1 MTSRDN
7 YPFFETLAAGGGG
20 GGAPTNASYVV
31 IGLNGTLTAERVL
44 TAGSGITITDGG
56 AGGNVTIA
64 ASGGGVADG
73 DKGDITVSGSGA
85 TWTIDAGVVSTTK
98 LGGDITTAGKALLD
112 DADAAAQRTTLGLAA
127 IAASGSASDLGA
139 GTVPAARMPA
149 LTGDVTMTA
158 GTTTTAIAANA
169 VVNADLADMATNTIK
184 GRLTAGTGDP
194 EDLTLTQVSQNLDT
208 FTSSTKGVVP
218 GSGGGTTNFL
228 RADGAWAAPSGGG
241 GGGGPT
247 LAKSI
252 LSATQANSTT
262 TPVVLGSCTF
272 TLTPGQ
278 SLTLDAILIFTA
290 AATTTGGALGIR
302 VAQAAGASANAWGS
316 AFGYVNLSNAAAAT
330 GLADGDNF
338 SVAAGTNA
346 LFEVL
351 GTATT
356 AGDNAAMIKAV
367 VHNPAAAHDTTVTV
381 EFRSE
386 VAGSAVTAQI
396 GSGAVALIG

>member
-1 MTSRDN
+1 MSSRDN
-7 YPFFETLAAGGGG
+7 YKFFEGLGS
-20 GGAPTNASYVV
+20 GGAPTSASYVV

-44 TAGSGITITDGG
+44 TAGSGISITDGG

-64 ASGGGVADG
+64 ATGGGGVTDG

-85 TWTIDAGVVSTTK
+85 TWTIDAGVVTTTK
-98 LGGDITTAGKALLD
+98 MGGDVTTAGKALLD

-139 GTVPAARMPA
+139 GTVPAAQMPA

-158 GTTTTAIAANA
+158 GTTTTAIAPNA
-169 VVNADLADMATNTIK
+169 VVNADLADMATGTIK
-184 GRLTAGTGDP
+184 GRATAGTGDP
-194 EDLTLTQVSQNLDT
+194 EDLTGAQATALLST
-208 FTSSTKGVVP
+208 FTSGAKGLVP
-218 GSGGGTTNFL
+218 ASGGGTTNFL
-228 RADGAWAAPSGGG
+228 RADGTFAAPPGGS
-241 GGGGPT
+241 GGPT

-252 LSATQANSTT
+252 LSATQANSTL
-262 TPVVLGSCTF
+262 TPAVLSGCTF

-290 AATTTGGALGIR
+290 AATTTGGALGVR
-302 VAQAAGASANAWGS
+302 VAQAAGASANARGS
-316 AFGYVNLSNAAAAT
+316 AHGYVNLQNAPGAT
-330 GLADGDNF
+330 GLADGDVFN
-338 SVAAGTNA
+338 VAAGANA

-356 AGDNAAMIKAV
+356 AGNNAAHIKAV
-367 VHNPAAAHDTTVTV
+367 VHNPAAAHNTTVTV

-386 VAGSAVTAQI
+386 VNTSAVTAQI
-396 GSGAVALIG
+396 GSGAIALIG